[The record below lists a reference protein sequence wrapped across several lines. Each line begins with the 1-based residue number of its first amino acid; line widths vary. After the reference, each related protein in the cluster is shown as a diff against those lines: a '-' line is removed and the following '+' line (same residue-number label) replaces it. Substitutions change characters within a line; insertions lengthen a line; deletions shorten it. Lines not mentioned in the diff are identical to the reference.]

1 MEDVPETD
9 EFAEMLEMEDQA
21 QVPYLAH
28 VKVAW
33 DPNLDWPKIAD
44 GLFDG
49 DKVLVQYEKFNSSNP
64 HCHLQGYTTYSW
76 RTFTNKTQAI
86 AKIHQYCAP
95 DPVTGLRPKKR
106 PVKKQQQFKTTERGF
121 QYLMKEGHQPLYS
134 RGFTPYELEQLK
146 LASEAHVNELKHG
159 LQDHLHK
166 VNLTAYSPEAAWAI
180 LQLQACD
187 YYKQTGTKLGRHHR
201 FNLINAMIT
210 HPDADAGMK
219 VYAANKG

>member
-1 MEDVPETD
+1 MSDD
-9 EFAEMLEMEDQA
+9 EQSVEMETESTL
-21 QVPYLAH
+21 PYLAH

-33 DPNLDWPKIAD
+33 DPNLNWAQIAD

-64 HCHLQGYTTYSW
+64 HCHLQGITTHAW

-121 QYLMKEGHQPLYS
+121 QYLMKEGHDPLYQ
-134 RGFTPYELEQLK
+134 RGFTPAELEALK
-146 LASEAHVNELKHG
+146 LASEAHVHELKNG
-159 LQDHLHK
+159 LQDFLHTQT
-166 VNLTAYSPEAAWAI
+166 LGMRSPEQVWNL
-180 LQLQACD
+180 LQLAACD
-187 YYKQTGTKLGRHHR
+187 YYKETGTKLGRHHR

-210 HPDADAGMK
+210 HPESTSDHK
-219 VYAANKG
+219 VFAASKA